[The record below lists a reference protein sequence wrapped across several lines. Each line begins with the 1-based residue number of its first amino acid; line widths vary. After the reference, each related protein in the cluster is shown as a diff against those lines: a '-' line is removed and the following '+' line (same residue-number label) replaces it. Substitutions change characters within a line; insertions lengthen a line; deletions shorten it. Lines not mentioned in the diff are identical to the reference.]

1 MLRISKM
8 TDYGTVVMT
17 HLAKDPE
24 RLYSARELAEEL
36 HIGVATVSKVLKTLE
51 RSGLLLAQRGK
62 NGGYR
67 PAHAPG
73 DISVAQVIRA
83 MEGPIALTE
92 CASEAVQCE
101 QEASCTVQSNW
112 QRINKAIM
120 QALEGVSVAE
130 MTQPVSVEAVQNQ
143 TQVFFQRLDKD
154 KQATVRAE

>member
-8 TDYGTVVMT
+8 TDYGTVVIT

-51 RSGLLLAQRGK
+51 RADLLLAQRGK

-67 PAHAPG
+67 LSRPAN
-73 DISVAQVIRA
+73 DISVAEVIRA

-101 QEASCTVQSNW
+101 QEASCSVQSNW
-112 QRINKAIM
+112 QRINHAIM
-120 QALEGVSVAE
+120 RALEGVSVAE
-130 MTQPVSVEAVQNQ
+130 MNQPVSM
-143 TQVFFQRLDKD
+143 
-154 KQATVRAE
+154 ATVQSQTLEFFERPDKPAAARAE